1 MNSETTEKEQKV
13 DKRKGMPHLYKKG
26 QSGNPDGRPK
36 GSGISITTEIKKK
49 LAKVPQGEKSTYL
62 QLLIDKIMDQAL
74 KAGDKAMI
82 RNIWNY
88 IDGMPKQSSEV
99 ILRAKPIP
107 ILGNVHQNQSHI
119 EAGDIIEED

>member
-26 QSGNPDGRPK
+26 QSGNPEGRPK

-49 LAKVPQGEKSTYL
+49 LAKVPQGEKLTYL

-74 KAGDKAMI
+74 KDGDKAMI

-99 ILRAKPIP
+99 TLTVPIP
-107 ILGNVHQNQSHI
+107 ILGNVHKNQSHI
-119 EAGDIIEED
+119 EAGDIIEKD